1 MRADASVGVGEALSA
16 GNDPGWDTN
25 DEVAGDQGATRVSVA
40 HALSSGVQ
48 RANDVVV
55 HKLTVDH
62 VVAGTAVLVGER
74 ASGQSLQIVGQH
86 SLVLCEEELIEYS

>member
-16 GNDPGWDTN
+16 GNDPGWDTD

-55 HKLTVDH
+55 HKLTVDN